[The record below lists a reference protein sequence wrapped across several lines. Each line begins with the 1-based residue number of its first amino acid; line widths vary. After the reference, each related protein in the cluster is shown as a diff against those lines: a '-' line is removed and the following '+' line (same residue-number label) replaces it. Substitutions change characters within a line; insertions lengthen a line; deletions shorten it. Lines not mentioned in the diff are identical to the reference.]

1 MSTGAE
7 PVSADCELLKLR
19 RGGVSGDG
27 GGRICHA
34 SQPPPTPG
42 SVSFLLL
49 EIIQFNQIQDV
60 VHNGMRTCS
69 VEGAGGTEKR
79 SDAYL
84 HRAHCLEQQ

>member
-1 MSTGAE
+1 MSSGAE
-7 PVSADCELLKLR
+7 PVSADCELLKLK

-79 SDAYL
+79 SDACL